1 MLDWERLLEDNV
13 FEIAGRRFKSW
24 LIIGSGK
31 FKSFQENKEV
41 IEASGA
47 EIITVAVRRVNITD
61 PNKEN
66 LLDYIDPASKPAL
79 LKKGLRRF

>member
-1 MLDWERLLEDNV
+1 MTDYEKLLADDYL
-13 FEIAGRRFKSW
+13 EIADRKFKSR

-41 IEASGA
+41 LEASGA

-61 PNKEN
+61 PTKEN
-66 LLDYIDPASKPAL
+66 LLDYITRRKKP
-79 LKKGLRRF
+79 